1 MTRRRAATLVA
12 AGLAAAI
19 ASAGAAA
26 AASLA
31 VTSGALSIYSVS
43 GSPPVSSCS
52 LTAPSADTYVDE
64 PATENYGTLTTLQT
78 STRLLDAQHTFVRFA
93 LSSCSPA
100 VPAGSEI
107 RSAKL
112 SLYLFDAPATS
123 HSIEV
128 RRVTSAWGET
138 TADWLEQP
146 SVAGSATTSFATG
159 TTDNLALQNI
169 DVRADVQA
177 FVDGTTDNG
186 WRLKPASDGQGLSQF
201 HSREHADPAKRP
213 MLTIT
218 YYP

>member
-12 AGLAAAI
+12 TALAAAI
-19 ASAGAAA
+19 ASLGTAA
-26 AASLA
+26 AASLSL
-31 VTSGALSIYSVS
+31 TSGALSTYSVT

-64 PATENYGTLTTLQT
+64 PVTDNYGTLTTLQS
-78 STRLLDAQHTFVRFA
+78 STRLVDAQYTFLTFA

-107 RSAKL
+107 RSANL

-128 RRVTSAWGET
+128 RRVASAWGET
-138 TADWLEQP
+138 TAHWLQQP

-159 TTDNLALQNI
+159 TTDNLVLESI

-177 FVDGTTDNG
+177 FVDGTANNG
-186 WRLKPASDGQGLSQF
+186 WRLKPASDGQELSQF
-201 HSREHADPAKRP
+201 HSREHGDPAKRP
-213 MLTIT
+213 TLTIT